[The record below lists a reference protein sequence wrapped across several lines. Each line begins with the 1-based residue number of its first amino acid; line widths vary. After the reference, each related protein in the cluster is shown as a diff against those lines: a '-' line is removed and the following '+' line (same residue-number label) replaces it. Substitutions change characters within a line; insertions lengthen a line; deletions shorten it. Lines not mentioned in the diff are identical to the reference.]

1 MTFHRLNVIRM
12 YNFGMGSVDVA
23 DQLHMQ
29 YIPDHWMLNRKWL
42 WPIYIWWIGGDATKS
57 HLIHRGKIHQAKRKN
72 MYRVPNKMSQLQFL
86 KNMSTNFMTIKKK
99 KSQQLR
105 NKSTAAAASG
115 IKISN
120 YMLLP
125 SFDSRISHQ
134 RRAENLDV

>member
-1 MTFHRLNVIRM
+1 
-12 YNFGMGSVDVA
+12 
-23 DQLHMQ
+23 
-29 YIPDHWMLNRKWL
+29 
-42 WPIYIWWIGGDATKS
+42 
-57 HLIHRGKIHQAKRKN
+57 

-134 RRAENLDV
+134 RRAENLDVWATRISKNNLATNFSLRLDRYYHPFVTFKPSFPCKIFMFIIIDMKDKMNRTEKNLNHNWGGKASYMFR